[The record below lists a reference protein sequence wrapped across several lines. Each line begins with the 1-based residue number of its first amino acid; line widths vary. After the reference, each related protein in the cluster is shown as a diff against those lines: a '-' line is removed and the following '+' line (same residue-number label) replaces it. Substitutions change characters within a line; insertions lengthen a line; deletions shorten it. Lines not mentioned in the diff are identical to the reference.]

1 MPETLIIVGIIVVV
15 LLIAVMMYNHIV
27 QLNNRCDNAWQTI
40 DTQLQRRNDLIPN
53 LVETVKGYAAHE
65 SKTLENVIA
74 ARAAVNRAATPVEK
88 MDASN
93 TLTQTLGHLFAVAES
108 YPDLKAN
115 ANFQQLQSQLS
126 DTEDKISYARM
137 SFNDCVLMFNNA
149 IATFPGVIF
158 AGLFHFGKREGFA
171 VTSESARN
179 VPEVKF

>member
-74 ARAAVNRAATPVEK
+74 ARTAVNSAANPV
-88 MDASN
+88 
-93 TLTQTLGHLFAVAES
+93 
-108 YPDLKAN
+108 
-115 ANFQQLQSQLS
+115 
-126 DTEDKISYARM
+126 
-137 SFNDCVLMFNNA
+137 
-149 IATFPGVIF
+149 
-158 AGLFHFGKREGFA
+158 
-171 VTSESARN
+171 
-179 VPEVKF
+179 